1 MLRVT
6 RSRTLPVPAATLW
19 DIVSRPERLS
29 EWLPYAESVEVLE
42 GSGVDQRRRMH
53 GHWGKRRSEIDQR
66 ITVWEPERRMAWV
79 HEAERLDGRP
89 APRFAA
95 STTFTVELEPVG
107 ESTVVT
113 LTSEQEP
120 ASRLRGLVMRMFSPR
135 ELGGAYE
142 RALDALEAA
151 TRPVPAA

>member
-1 MLRVT
+1 
-6 RSRTLPVPAATLW
+6 
-19 DIVSRPERLS
+19 
-29 EWLPYAESVEVLE
+29 
-42 GSGVDQRRRMH
+42 MH
-53 GHWGKRRSEIDQR
+53 GHWRKRQSEIDQR
-66 ITVWEPERRMAWV
+66 ITAWELERRIAWV

-95 STTFTVELEPVG
+95 STTFTVQLDPVG

-120 ASRLRGLVMRMFSPR
+120 ASRLRGLVMRMFSVR

-151 TRPVPAA
+151 TRPVSGA